1 MNCISSAFIGVIE
14 ISVDIRN
21 DRFSF
26 PQTIMYSCRI
36 DVTICEIVLVI
47 ISLRL
52 VQCQRPPDF
61 TKCHEEYGEHLSL
74 DRRLLALN
82 TVPRRSEFLLVSTDN
97 IAEDL
102 VLPLEYDITSDCL
115 GFRWNSLTSLF
126 LSGIGTH
133 CVINRKCSLNN

>member
-36 DVTICEIVLVI
+36 DITICEIVLVI

-52 VQCQRPPDF
+52 VQC
-61 TKCHEEYGEHLSL
+61 HEEYGEHPSL

-82 TVPRRSEFLLVSTDN
+82 TVPRGSELLLVSTDN

-102 VLPLEYDITSDCL
+102 VLLLEYDITSDCL

-126 LSGIGTH
+126 LSGMGTH
-133 CVINRKCSLNN
+133 CVIKSKVLPQQLMCA